1 MALDLDTSPQ
11 GTWQE
16 WARHVL
22 LELTR
27 LNANQASMGERL
39 QEMKSEIDA
48 KTSKLGQDIQSSLTS
63 MRSDSNKEISDIKVE
78 LAMLRVKAGLWGAV
92 GAAIPIL
99 ITLAVGFILKHSQ

>member
-1 MALDLDTSPQ
+1 MANDHDASPQ

-27 LNANQASMGERL
+27 LNDSQNGMAERL
-39 QEMKSEIDA
+39 QEMKTEIDA

-63 MRSDSNKEISDIKVE
+63 MRADNNKEISDIKVE

-99 ITLAVGFILKHSQ
+99 ITLIVGIIIKNAQ